1 MTGRWRKGD
10 NENKINKN
18 GRAGERDGGEM
29 EGGWGEGAN
38 ERSEKDEKEIERN
51 KMGKEERTDIEAGER
66 ELVVRGINDE

>member
-1 MTGRWRKGD
+1 MT
-10 NENKINKN
+10 E
-18 GRAGERDGGEM
+18 RAGERDGGEM

-51 KMGKEERTDIEAGER
+51 KMGKEERTDIETRER